1 MQERRRAVPELGFAL
16 AGVEIERF
24 AVTPTLRFRLEISAS
39 EQIENIA
46 LQCQLRIEPMRRA
59 YGGGEHDKLAD
70 LFGEKPRWGE
80 TLKSFLWAMVPVSVP
95 HFDGKTVVDVMVPCS
110 FDFDV
115 AATKYFHGL
124 EGGDV
129 PVAILFSGS
138 LFWRDPEERL
148 QISQI
153 SWSHAVHH
161 RLPATLWHELMD
173 HYYPNA
179 AWLRLDRQT
188 FEQLYALKRRT
199 GAASFESV
207 LGELLGAKAEAL
219 Q

>member
-1 MQERRRAVPELGFAL
+1 MPELGFAL

-39 EQIENIA
+39 ERIENIA

-59 YGGGEHDKLAD
+59 YGGGEHEKLAD
-70 LFGEKPRWGE
+70 LFGEKARWGE

-95 HFDGKTVVDVMVPCS
+95 RFDGKTLVDVMVPCS

-129 PVAILFSGS
+129 PVAMLFSGS
-138 LFWRDPEERL
+138 LFWRDAEDRL
-148 QISQI
+148 QIAQI

-188 FEQLYALKRRT
+188 FEQLYALKRQT

-207 LGELLGAKAEAL
+207 LGELLGTKPEAL